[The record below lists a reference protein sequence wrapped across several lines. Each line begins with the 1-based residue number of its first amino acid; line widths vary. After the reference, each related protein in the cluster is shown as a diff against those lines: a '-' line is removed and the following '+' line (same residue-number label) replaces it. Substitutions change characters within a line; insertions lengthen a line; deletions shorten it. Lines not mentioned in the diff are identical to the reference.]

1 MMFHASQAIWKIPDR
16 VLVQNIFHKNVIR
29 TDKISEILNDSDSD
43 GGSFSELS
51 DSDTC
56 KVNSP
61 FSSSSSSSSSKE
73 EEVFQP
79 EPARGMK
86 RICRA
91 LPKCTN
97 TNFELGW
104 KEQIQTVQKP
114 AFSGVPGI
122 NKNFEITQ
130 HSPP

>member
-61 FSSSSSSSSSKE
+61 FSSRSE
-73 EEVFQP
+73 EEEFSSQYLREAGREHTGP
-79 EPARGMK
+79 FLNAP
-86 RICRA
+86 I
-91 LPKCTN
+91 
-97 TNFELGW
+97 
-104 KEQIQTVQKP
+104 QIL
-114 AFSGVPGI
+114 S
-122 NKNFEITQ
+122 
-130 HSPP
+130 